1 VRRIVMPGKVMLGE
15 LAKFLRSK
23 NAGPFKL
30 TLDIF
35 FNNSQDYERVKTS
48 GVINKELISK
58 LYMLK
63 SQDAISII
71 HFDQAAAIKITF
83 PRRIASGNIG
93 DSDIY
98 GAQQHVPLY
107 EIEIPW
113 G

>member
-1 VRRIVMPGKVMLGE
+1 VRRVAMPKKIILGQ

-30 TLDIF
+30 TLDVF
-35 FNNSQDYERVKTS
+35 FNNSQDYQKVKAS

-58 LYMLK
+58 LYRVK
-63 SQDAISII
+63 DQDAISII
-71 HFDQAAAIKITF
+71 SFDQARAIKITF
-83 PRRIASGNIG
+83 SRRIASGNIG

-107 EIEIPW
+107 EVEIPW

>member
-1 VRRIVMPGKVMLGE
+1 MPDKILLGQ

-30 TLDIF
+30 TLDVF
-35 FNNSQDYERVKTS
+35 FKNLQDYKRVKRS
-48 GVINKELISK
+48 GVINKGLISK
-58 LYMLK
+58 LYMLEN
-63 SQDAISII
+63 QDDISIVE
-71 HFDQAAAIKITF
+71 FDQAAAIKITF

-107 EIEIPW
+107 EVELPW
-113 G
+113 E

>member
-1 VRRIVMPGKVMLGE
+1 MAMPEKVKLGE

-30 TLDIF
+30 TLDVF
-35 FNNSQDYERVKTS
+35 FKNSQDYKRVKES
-48 GVINKELISK
+48 GVINKRVISK
-58 LYMLK
+58 LYRLEN
-63 SQDAISII
+63 QDDISII
-71 HFDQAAAIKITF
+71 NFDQASAIKITF
-83 PRRIASGNIG
+83 PRRIPSGNIG

-107 EIEIPW
+107 EMEIPW

>member
-1 VRRIVMPGKVMLGE
+1 MAKKIRLGE

-30 TLDIF
+30 TLDVF
-35 FNNSQDYERVKTS
+35 FNNSQDYQKVKES
-48 GVINKELISK
+48 RVINKALISK
-58 LYMLK
+58 LYRVK
-63 SQDAISII
+63 NQDDVSII
-71 HFDQAAAIKITF
+71 NFDQAGAIKITF

>member
-1 VRRIVMPGKVMLGE
+1 MAQKIMLGE

-30 TLDIF
+30 TLDVL
-35 FNNSQDYERVKTS
+35 FNNSQDYQRVKKS
-48 GVINKELISK
+48 GVINKRLISK
-58 LYMLK
+58 LYRLK
-63 SQDAISII
+63 SQDDISII

-107 EIEIPW
+107 ETKIPW
-113 G
+113 D

>member
-1 VRRIVMPGKVMLGE
+1 MAKKIILGE

-30 TLDIF
+30 TLDVF
-35 FNNSQDYERVKTS
+35 FNNSEEYKKVKES
-48 GVINKELISK
+48 GVINKGLISK
-58 LYMLK
+58 LYGLEN
-63 SQDAISII
+63 QDDVSII
-71 HFDQAAAIKITF
+71 NFDQAAAIKITF

>member
-1 VRRIVMPGKVMLGE
+1 MPEKVKLGE

-30 TLDIF
+30 TLDVF
-35 FNNSQDYERVKTS
+35 FKNSQDYTRIKES
-48 GVINKELISK
+48 GVINKRVISK
-58 LYMLK
+58 LYRLEN
-63 SQDAISII
+63 QDDISII
-71 HFDQAAAIKITF
+71 NFDQASAIKITF
-83 PRRIASGNIG
+83 PRRIPSGNIG

-107 EIEIPW
+107 EMEISW

>member
-1 VRRIVMPGKVMLGE
+1 MVMPGKVMLGE

-23 NAGPFKL
+23 NAGPFKI
-30 TLDIF
+30 TLDVF
-35 FNNSQDYERVKTS
+35 FNNTQDYEKVKKT
-48 GVINKELISK
+48 GVINKGLISR

-63 SQDAISII
+63 SQDDISII

-83 PRRIASGNIG
+83 PRRIASGHIG

>member
-1 VRRIVMPGKVMLGE
+1 
-15 LAKFLRSK
+15 
-23 NAGPFKL
+23 
-30 TLDIF
+30 
-35 FNNSQDYERVKTS
+35 VKES

-58 LYMLK
+58 LYRVEDK
-63 SQDAISII
+63 NAISII
-71 HFDQAAAIKITF
+71 SFDQAAAIKITF

-107 EIEIPW
+107 EIEISW

>member
-1 VRRIVMPGKVMLGE
+1 MPKKVILGE

-30 TLDIF
+30 TLDVF
-35 FNNSQDYERVKTS
+35 FNNSQDYQRVKES
-48 GVINKELISK
+48 GVLNKGLISK
-58 LYMLK
+58 LYKLENP
-63 SQDAISII
+63 DDISII
-71 HFDQAAAIKITF
+71 NFDQAAAIKITF

>member
-1 VRRIVMPGKVMLGE
+1 MAKKIILGE

-30 TLDIF
+30 TLDVL
-35 FNNSQDYERVKTS
+35 FNNSQDYKRVKES
-48 GVINKELISK
+48 GVINKGHISK
-58 LYMLK
+58 LYKLK
-63 SQDAISII
+63 SQNDISII
-71 HFDQAAAIKITF
+71 NFDQAAAIKITF

-113 G
+113 D